1 MKLKLSHMLAVVS
14 VSCLALGVAV
24 LAQDSN
30 IGTWKLNVAKSK
42 FSPGPALKGQTL
54 KIEPWGADGV
64 SFTSDGMDADGKPT
78 HFEFQAKYD
87 GKDMPVKGNPDF
99 DTLAYKRIDA
109 NAVEA
114 TTKLKGKVT
123 GTGRVTVSAD
133 GKTRTVIQTGTNAK
147 GEKMNNTLV
156 YEKQ

>member
-1 MKLKLSHMLAVVS
+1 MKLKLSHMLALVS
-14 VSCLALGVAV
+14 ASCLALGVTV

-42 FSPGPALKGQTL
+42 FNPGPAIKSQTL

-64 SFTSDGMDADGKPT
+64 TFTSDGMDADGKPVT
-78 HFEFQAKYD
+78 FEFQAKYD
-87 GKDMPVKGNPDF
+87 GKDMPVKGTPEF

-109 NAVEA
+109 NTIEA
-114 TTKLKGKVT
+114 TAKLKGKVI
-123 GTGRVTVSAD
+123 GTSRAVVSAD
-133 GKTRTVIQTGTNAK
+133 GKTRTLTQTGTNAK
-147 GEKMNNTLV
+147 GEKINNTLV